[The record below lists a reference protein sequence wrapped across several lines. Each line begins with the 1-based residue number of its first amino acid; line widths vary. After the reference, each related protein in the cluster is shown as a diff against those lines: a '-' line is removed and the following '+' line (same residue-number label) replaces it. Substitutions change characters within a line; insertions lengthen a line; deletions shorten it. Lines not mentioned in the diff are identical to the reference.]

1 LGVGLARLV
10 AKVVPLRRREGE
22 LRLPDVLGREAIL
35 EVVPLVDVGAADML
49 DFARTDDRFARLV
62 AGLSWDGGVSSR
74 PGL

>member
-1 LGVGLARLV
+1 MGVGLARLV

-49 DFARTDDRFARLV
+49 DFACTDDRFARFV